1 MPLLSIFAPYT
12 MTCAVDDAMGDAMG
26 DALWACLVVTLN
38 FIHYHDMYA
47 MIQSCYSMY
56 IYL

>member
-1 MPLLSIFAPYT
+1 

-38 FIHYHDMYA
+38 FIHYHDCM
-47 MIQSCYSMY
+47 
-56 IYL
+56 L

>member
-1 MPLLSIFAPYT
+1 

-26 DALWACLVVTLN
+26 DALWACLVITLN
-38 FIHYHDMYA
+38 CIYYHDMYG

>member
-1 MPLLSIFAPYT
+1 
-12 MTCAVDDAMGDAMG
+12 MTCAVDDAIDDALCE
-26 DALWACLVVTLN
+26 ALWACLVITLN
-38 FIHYHDMYA
+38 YIYYHDMYA

>member
-1 MPLLSIFAPYT
+1 

-38 FIHYHDMYA
+38 FIHYHDVLFYVHLFIGMW
-47 MIQSCYSMY
+47 
-56 IYL
+56 

>member
-1 MPLLSIFAPYT
+1 

-38 FIHYHDMYA
+38 FIHYHHMYA
-47 MIQSCYSMY
+47 MIQTCYSMY